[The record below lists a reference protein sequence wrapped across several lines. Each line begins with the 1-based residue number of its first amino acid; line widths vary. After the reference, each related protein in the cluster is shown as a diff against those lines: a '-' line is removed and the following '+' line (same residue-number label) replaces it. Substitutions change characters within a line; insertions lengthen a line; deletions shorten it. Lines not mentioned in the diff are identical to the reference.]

1 VLGNLTATG
10 LRGDPTSA
18 GASSYLSVYPSP
30 VGADRPPQVS
40 SVNITAGLDVP
51 NLALL
56 RYGGPSE
63 DPHRVRFFNA
73 FGQLDYLFDASAVVL
88 AD

>member
-1 VLGNLTATG
+1 
-10 LRGDPTSA
+10 
-18 GASSYLSVYPSP
+18 
-30 VGADRPPQVS
+30 VS